1 MKLIV
6 TYKLRSSIAAEF
18 LRELSLLGIPEL
30 VRAENGCMRYDYY
43 LPADGSADC
52 VILVEE
58 WQTAELQAFHM
69 EQPHMK
75 RLAEIKIRYV
85 SSTTVDIIAEQPTS
99 ALS

>member
-1 MKLIV
+1 MQLNSCGSFPCWE
-6 TYKLRSSIAAEF
+6 YRNSSA
-18 LRELSLLGIPEL
+18 R
-30 VRAENGCMRYDYY
+30 ENGCVRYDYY

-58 WQTAELQAFHM
+58 WQTAELQALHM

-85 SSTTVDIIAEQPTS
+85 SPTTVDIIAEQPTS

>member
-1 MKLIV
+1 
-6 TYKLRSSIAAEF
+6 
-18 LRELSLLGIPEL
+18 
-30 VRAENGCMRYDYY
+30 MRYDYC
-43 LPADGSADC
+43 LPADESADC

-75 RLAEIKIRYV
+75 RLAEIKIRYI
-85 SSTTVDIIAEQPTS
+85 SSTTVDVIAEQPTS

>member
-6 TYKLRSSIAAEF
+6 TYKLKSSIAAEF

-30 VRAENGCMRYDYY
+30 VRAENGCVRYDYY

-58 WQTAELQAFHM
+58 WQTAELQVLHM

-85 SSTTVDIIAEQPTS
+85 SPTTVDIIAEQPTS

>member
-58 WQTAELQAFHM
+58 WQNAELQALHL

-75 RLAEIKIRYV
+75 RLAEIKPHYV
-85 SSTTVDIIAEQPTS
+85 AETTVELMVTS
-99 ALS
+99 KNLV